1 MKKMENVRFGIQHLI
16 PRDGDELERSAAM
29 ESMYDMYLKNYT
41 LSFDDFKKLTVERDP
56 TALDSFTCLKFDVVM
71 ITNDEYRDL
80 KVRSIKLNALLKAL
94 GEEEL

>member
-16 PRDGDELERSAAM
+16 PRDGDEVERSVAM

-71 ITNDEYRDL
+71 ITNDEYRYL
-80 KVRSIKLNALLKAL
+80 KRQSIQYSSLIKEL
-94 GEEEL
+94 GEEGL